1 MLDWLQR
8 LTQPQSTHEDI
19 AHREYV
25 LKVVLVS
32 SIVLLGIYVLID
44 WAIVVPSRGSL
55 AFGNFLWPAVLPVL
69 LFDYWLVRRGHVT
82 FASYLLLGMITL
94 VTLLAMYNLGTK
106 DITVVLFAFG
116 ILLAGI
122 LVGLRKTAIFIAVD
136 TLAFG
141 GLAWAEVAGLKPSP
155 VVTTQLVDVVALG
168 LILTVLAVME
178 WVFRSERG
186 RLMDRYREQTVEL
199 RTANEAL
206 ERANLSLAQQE
217 AWRRELALAREIQS
231 SLLPSYNPM
240 LADLDIKGRSLPAE
254 EVGGDFYSYLPLTAG
269 RLGLAVGDV
278 SGKGMASALY
288 MAIASSIVEA
298 QAISSPD
305 SATLVRH
312 VNNLL
317 YRRVHETGLNT
328 ALLYALFD
336 LTRRQLHVCN
346 AGLITPIYYHNG
358 ALCYLE
364 VYGLPLGAVAGEV
377 YEEQHIDLQPGD
389 VVVFMTDGIVEAMN
403 AQRELF
409 GFSRLEAV
417 LKSCEKDSA
426 QHIMDCIF
434 KSVFE
439 FMGDVPPQ
447 DDMTLVVVRVGGRRV
462 AR

>member
-1 MLDWLQR
+1 MLDWLQK
-8 LTQPQSTHEDI
+8 LTQPQSTHEDT
-19 AHREYV
+19 AHKEYV
-25 LKVVLVS
+25 LKIVLVS
-32 SIVLLGIYVLID
+32 SIALLGIYVLID
-44 WAIVVPSRGSL
+44 WVIVVPIRGSL
-55 AFGNFLWPAVLPVL
+55 AFGNFLWPPVLPVL

-94 VTLLAMYNLGTK
+94 VTLLAMVNLGTK

-116 ILLAGI
+116 VLLAGI

-141 GLAWAEVAGLKPSP
+141 GLAWAEYVGLKPSP

-206 ERANLSLAQQE
+206 ERANQTLALQE

-240 LADLDIKGRSLPAE
+240 LADFDIKGRSLPAE

-298 QAISSPD
+298 QAINSPD
-305 SATLVRH
+305 GATLLRH

-317 YRRVHETGLNT
+317 YRRVHDTGLNT

-346 AGLITPIYYHNG
+346 AGLITPVYYHNG
-358 ALCYLE
+358 TLCYLE

-389 VVVFMTDGIVEAMN
+389 VVLFMTDGIVEAMN

-417 LKSCEKDSA
+417 LKSCDKDSA

-434 KSVFE
+434 DSVFE